1 MDDRQAAALLCRFQS
16 SRAQE
21 AWVEFL
27 QLYAPLIFQVVRL
40 SEQDSDAAADCFLFV
55 CEHLSRKR
63 FRRLRRF
70 RPSGPASF
78 ATWLRAVVRRLYLDW
93 HRKEFG
99 RQRIFQSLQSLSALE
114 QGIFRCVYEQGASL
128 EEAFMQLR
136 GRYPGLTREQIAAS
150 WERIQQSL
158 TPRQR
163 FLVGVRRPKVEP
175 LVTAEAAAEGG
186 LERRLADSGPDPES
200 LAALEEQRT
209 ALTRA
214 LSRLPAP
221 DRLLIRLRFEHELTL
236 EEVGR
241 ITKSG
246 DAQSVDRRIRGIL
259 ERLRKEMP

>member
-16 SRAQE
+16 PGAQE
-21 AWVEFL
+21 AWAEFL
-27 QLYAPLIFQVVRL
+27 QSYAPLIFQVVRL
-40 SEQDSDAAADCFLFV
+40 SALDADAAADCFLFV
-55 CEHLSRKR
+55 CEQLSRKR

-78 ATWLRAVVRRLYLDW
+78 ATWLRTVVRRLCLDW

-128 EEAFMQLR
+128 DETFMQLR
-136 GRYPGLTREQIAAS
+136 ARYPDLTREQVAAN
-150 WERIQQSL
+150 WERIQGLL
-158 TPRQR
+158 TPRQL
-163 FLVGVRRPKVEP
+163 FLLGVRRPKLEP
-175 LVTAEAAAEGG
+175 LEATEEGWPQQQ
-186 LERRLADSGPDPES
+186 LADPGPDPES

-209 ALTRA
+209 ALARA

-221 DRLLIRLRFEHELTL
+221 DRLLIRLRFEHQLTL

-246 DAQSVDRRIRGIL
+246 DAQTADRRIRKIL
-259 ERLRKEMP
+259 ERLREEMA

>member
-16 SRAQE
+16 PRAQE
-21 AWVEFL
+21 GWVEFL
-27 QLYAPLIFQVVRL
+27 QSYSAVIFQVVRL
-40 SEQDSDAAADCFLFV
+40 SEQDTDAVADCFLFV
-55 CEHLSRKR
+55 CEQLSRRR

-70 RPSGPASF
+70 QPKGPATF
-78 ATWLRAVVRRLYLDW
+78 ATWLHAVVYRLCLDW

-99 RQRIFQSLQSLSALE
+99 RARIFQSLSSLSTAE
-114 QGIFRCVYEQGASL
+114 QAVFRCVFEQGMRLDETFS
-128 EEAFMQLR
+128 QLR
-136 GRYPGLTREQIAAS
+136 ARFPTLTKEQVAAS
-150 WERIQQSL
+150 VERIQGTL
-158 TPRQR
+158 TPRQL
-163 FLVGVRRPKVEP
+163 FLLGVRRPKLEP
-175 LVTAEAAAEGG
+175 LEAAEEGWP
-186 LERRLADSGPDPES
+186 EQRLADPGPDPES
-200 LAALEEQRT
+200 LAALEEQRA

>member
-16 SRAQE
+16 PRAQE

-27 QLYAPLIFQVVRL
+27 QSYAPLIFQVVRL
-40 SEQDSDAAADCFLFV
+40 SEQDADAAADCFLFV
-55 CEHLSRKR
+55 CEQLSRKR

-70 RPSGPASF
+70 QPKGPASF
-78 ATWLRAVVRRLYLDW
+78 ATWLRTVVRRLYLDW

-114 QGIFRCVYEQGASL
+114 QGIFRWVYEQGASL

-136 GRYPGLTREQIAAS
+136 GRYPDLTREQVAAS
-150 WERIQQSL
+150 WERIQGLL
-158 TPRQR
+158 TPRQL
-163 FLVGVRRPKVEP
+163 FLLGVRRPKLEP
-175 LVTAEAAAEGG
+175 LEAAEEGWP
-186 LERRLADSGPDPES
+186 EQQLADPGPDPES

-209 ALTRA
+209 ALAQA

-236 EEVGR
+236 EEVAR
-241 ITKSG
+241 LTKSG